1 MANELLE
8 EVKKCFAKPEEPEK
22 FRLFKINKLASKP
35 LDKIKC
41 ALNAVNETVQDTDLA
56 SDFKEFEAAIQ
67 KIRKEKALCII
78 DAGIN
83 VATIIK

>member
-8 EVKKCFAKPEEPEK
+8 EVKKCFAKPEELEK
-22 FRLFKINKLASKP
+22 FRLFKFNQLVSKP